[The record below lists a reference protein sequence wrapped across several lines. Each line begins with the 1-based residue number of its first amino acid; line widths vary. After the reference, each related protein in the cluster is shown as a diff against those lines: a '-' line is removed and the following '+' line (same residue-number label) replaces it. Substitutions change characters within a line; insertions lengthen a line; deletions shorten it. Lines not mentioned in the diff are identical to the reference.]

1 MEFFSAAEQYRA
13 ELLKTAMQSPAAENR
28 PGTPVILPEDPDA
41 QVNLPENAPEN
52 DPLQSFPRRNI
63 TYETFLAENTAAGF
77 LRVQAFAGPGALPIP
92 DADVLVV
99 REFTDGARRFAAGKT
114 DVSGILDGIV
124 LPAPDAALA
133 QQPGAKV
140 PYALYD
146 IYVTHPDYRTEI
158 YRQVPVFA
166 GVRSIQ
172 PVRFIA
178 RRAGL

>member
-1 MEFFSAAEQYRA
+1 MEFSSAAEQYRA
-13 ELLKTAMQSPAAENR
+13 ELLKTAIQSPAAENR

-52 DPLQSFPRRNI
+52 DPLQSFPRRDI
-63 TYETFLAENTAAGF
+63 TYGTFLAENTGEIVKASF
-77 LRVQAFAGPGALPIP
+77 EKYP

-114 DVSGILDGIV
+114 DISGVLDGIV
-124 LPAPDAALA
+124 LPAPEAALA
-133 QQPGAKV
+133 QQPGAEV

-158 YRQVPVFA
+158 YLQVPVFA